1 MGPAKWPISG
11 LFSAEYP
18 MISVDLRVPAPPH
31 VRATAGPRRA
41 TPPPQGIHA
50 TTPLALVGAGPGGAS
65 RAFCDGVEPK
75 LAPHARLHDPEDLA
89 CVHREVL
96 HDVVDRAHP
105 RHIDALNRDARFER
119 GVVA

>member
-1 MGPAKWPISG
+1 MPHALHFLVLALAGWVNRHQEDRID
-11 LFSAEYP
+11 Y
-18 MISVDLRVPAPPH
+18 LREE
-31 VRATAGPRRA
+31 A
-41 TPPPQGIHA
+41 TPRSGR
-50 TTPLALVGAGPGGAS
+50 LALIGAGPGGAS
-65 RAFCDGVEPK
+65 RTFFDGVEPK